1 MHPPSKG
8 VGPLCSVC
16 AEHRSVPAGGLAVW
30 WKTLTVWLIAHLQGQ
45 LFHHLVWQRQEEE
58 TVPWSG
64 QDSPL
69 GTASPDWLERQNEM
83 KRLL

>member
-8 VGPLCSVC
+8 VGAHCSVC
-16 AEHRSVPAGGLAVW
+16 VEHRSVPAGGLAAW
-30 WKTLTVWLIAHLQGQ
+30 WRTLTVWLIAHLGGH
-45 LFHHLVWQRQEEE
+45 LFPHPLPQRQEEE

-69 GTASPDWLERQNEM
+69 GTASPG
-83 KRLL
+83 